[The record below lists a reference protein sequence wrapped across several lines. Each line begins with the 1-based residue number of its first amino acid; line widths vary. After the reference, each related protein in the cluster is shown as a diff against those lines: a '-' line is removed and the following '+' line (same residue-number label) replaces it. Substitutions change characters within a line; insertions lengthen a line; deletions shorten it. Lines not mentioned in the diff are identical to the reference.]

1 MTTSEIKMSQIV
13 GEGYD
18 EFWNCK
24 KRYRV
29 LKGGKGSKKSS
40 VTALNMIY
48 RLMKYKNS
56 NLLVIRAVMKTTY
69 RDPALKMSWQVHTR
83 WVIRYLPVNGV

>member
-1 MTTSEIKMSQIV
+1 MLTTSEIKMSKIV

-29 LKGGKGSKKSS
+29 LKGGKGSKKSAT
-40 VTALNMIY
+40 TALNFIF
-48 RLMKYKNS
+48 RLMKEKERQYDYFFNEDS
-56 NLLVIRAVMKTTY
+56 LT
-69 RDPALKMSWQVHTR
+69 
-83 WVIRYLPVNGV
+83 VNCIVQGCYQIT